1 IRLGF
6 PLSLQ
11 FSLIAISCMAL
22 QRVVNSFG
30 SVAVAAFTATS
41 RIEQIIHLP
50 YQTLGAAL
58 ATYTGQN
65 YGAGKS
71 DRIIVGYKKSL
82 MLMAIFSLLMLPIM
96 QFLGAAIISIFVK
109 SADVIAMGATA
120 LQITSLFYIMLGV
133 IYVVRGVLN
142 GLGDA
147 FFALLNGIVEVIGR
161 FIVPVMLTGFA
172 TIGLWGIWWSVG
184 IVWFISG
191 LTAWMRYLGYKK
203 QALQY

>member
-1 IRLGF
+1 
-6 PLSLQ
+6 
-11 FSLIAISCMAL
+11 M
-22 QRVVNSFG
+22 
-30 SVAVAAFTATS
+30 
-41 RIEQIIHLP
+41 P

-184 IVWFISG
+184 IVWSISG
-191 LTAWMRYLGYKK
+191 LTAWLRYLGYKK

>member
-1 IRLGF
+1 
-6 PLSLQ
+6 
-11 FSLIAISCMAL
+11 
-22 QRVVNSFG
+22 
-30 SVAVAAFTATS
+30 
-41 RIEQIIHLP
+41 
-50 YQTLGAAL
+50 
-58 ATYTGQN
+58 
-65 YGAGKS
+65 
-71 DRIIVGYKKSL
+71 
-82 MLMAIFSLLMLPIM
+82 MAIFSLLMLPIM
-96 QFLGAAIISIFVK
+96 QFGGAAIISIFVK
-109 SADVIAMGATA
+109 EKAVIAMGATA
-120 LQITSLFYIMLGV
+120 LQITSIFYIMLGI

-161 FIVPVMLTGFA
+161 FIVPVMLTGIA